1 MHTIPPPSMV
11 STVLANRLGV
21 ITSKSYNWNKEI
33 YQKKRKNTQTNKPE
47 INELFGDLYD
57 KILSVLELK
66 LIFKNSW
73 YLKNDLKIREN
84 IRLIFWFLYTIS

>member
-21 ITSKSYNWNKEI
+21 ITSKSYNSNKEI
-33 YQKKRKNTQTNKPE
+33 YQKKCKNTQTNKPE

-73 YLKNDLKIREN
+73 YLKNDLKIEK
-84 IRLIFWFLYTIS
+84 ISG